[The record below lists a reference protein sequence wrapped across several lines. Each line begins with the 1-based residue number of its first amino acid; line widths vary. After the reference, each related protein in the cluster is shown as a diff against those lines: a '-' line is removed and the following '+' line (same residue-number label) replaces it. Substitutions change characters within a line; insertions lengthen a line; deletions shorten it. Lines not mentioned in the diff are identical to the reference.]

1 MSPHTHSV
9 PGRSPSLASYLAIL
23 SGPWGIAVLV
33 LVVTVVRLVGLAGD
47 GAAPVMPSEAALWLV
62 GATPREAWPETGP
75 LLPWLLDGLGQTCG
89 LTTPCLRLAGPLGH
103 GLASWFVY
111 RLGTRLFDARVG
123 VWSAVLYLSAPVIIY
138 ESMIIGPMALLMP
151 AWCLGLHA
159 LLRARTVAVPTD
171 WLAIGLA
178 VGLGLLAHPVMALFA
193 PLALIYLTTG
203 TGAGRLW
210 RGPGPYIAGLTALVV
225 LLPVAL
231 WNAANDWQGV
241 RDLGNELARALST
254 APADPDPVGRLFIL
268 GILAG
273 GPLVSVA
280 LAWVLARL
288 PVEIRRGALADGRV
302 RLLLLFSVPVLAAT
316 AVLAWSWDGGIGLT
330 LPALPA
336 ALVMVSAWL
345 RVRGLGALLWLALLA
360 NLVLALLLV
369 RGGDVLTRA
378 GWVLPPQ
385 VSVFSAGEGW
395 AAAGRWLDAMARSHP
410 ETPIAVAGDDG
421 ALMAFHAARHGV
433 DLAVLGRTTVP
444 AGDFAGLLVL
454 PQALAEAS
462 GRPVMARLTI
472 TLPQGERR
480 RWAAIQTED
489 KS

>member
-1 MSPHTHSV
+1 MSPHTHSA
-9 PGRSPSLASYLAIL
+9 PGHSQSLASFFAIL
-23 SGPWGIAVLV
+23 PGPWGIAVLV
-33 LVVTVVRLVGLAGD
+33 LTVTVVRLVGLTGD
-47 GAAPVMPSEAALWLV
+47 GTAPVMPSEAALWLV

-75 LLPWLLDGLGQTCG
+75 LLPWLLDGLGRNCG

-103 GLASWFVY
+103 GLASWFIY

-123 VWSAVLYLSAPVIIY
+123 VWSAVLYLSAPVIVY
-138 ESMIIGPMALLMP
+138 EGMIIGPMALLMP

-178 VGLGLLAHPVMALFA
+178 FGLGLLAHPVMALFA
-193 PLALIYLTTG
+193 PLALIYLATG
-203 TGAGRLW
+203 AGAGRLW
-210 RGPGPYIAGLTALVV
+210 RGPGPYIAVLTAVVV

-231 WNAANDWQGV
+231 WNASNDWQGV
-241 RDLGNELARALST
+241 RDLGSALARALST
-254 APADPDPVGRLFIL
+254 APADPEPVGRLVLL
-268 GILAG
+268 GFLAG

-288 PVEIRRGALADGRV
+288 PMEIGRGALADGRV
-302 RLLLLFSVPVLAAT
+302 RLLVLFCVPVLPAT
-316 AVLAWSWDGGIGLT
+316 AVLAWSWEGGIGLT

-360 NLVLALLLV
+360 NVILALLLV
-369 RGGDVLTRA
+369 RGSDAVTRA

-385 VSVFSAGEGW
+385 VSVFAPGEGW
-395 AAAGRWLDAMARSHP
+395 AAAGRWLDAMARSHS

-421 ALMAFHAARHGV
+421 ALMAFYAARHGV
-433 DLAVLGRTTVP
+433 DVAVLGRTNAP
-444 AGDFAGLLVL
+444 AGDFVGLLIL

-462 GRPVMARLTI
+462 GQPVMARLTI
-472 TLPQGERR
+472 TLPQGEQR
-480 RWAAIQTED
+480 RWAAIKTGD
-489 KS
+489 KP